1 MNRAR
6 KGVPSRSST
15 LQGTGYRNQ
24 QKRRE
29 KIDLKCEEWKKDE
42 EETRKRKEKRM
53 KMEKEDGGWKRRSL
67 CGRKEEGKKKSG
79 RREGKGRIWP
89 HERLADRRLAGWFE
103 VIGWFRYA
111 SVMWFD
117 FAIIFMQSVICL
129 FIEWCSLVC
138 FISVVCLRY
147 VDLPVL
153 LYAAGA
159 LHGLYEEH

>member
-1 MNRAR
+1 M
-6 KGVPSRSST
+6 G
-15 LQGTGYRNQ
+15 
-24 QKRRE
+24 
-29 KIDLKCEEWKKDE
+29 
-42 EETRKRKEKRM
+42 
-53 KMEKEDGGWKRRSL
+53 KEDGGWKRRSL

-89 HERLADRRLAGWFE
+89 HERLAGWFE

-159 LHGLYEEH
+159 LHGFYEEH